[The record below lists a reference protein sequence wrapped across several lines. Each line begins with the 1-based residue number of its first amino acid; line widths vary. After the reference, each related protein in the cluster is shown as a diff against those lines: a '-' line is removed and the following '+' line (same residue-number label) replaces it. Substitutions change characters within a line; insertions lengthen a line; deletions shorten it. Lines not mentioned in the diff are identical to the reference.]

1 MVKPKAEPIFEE
13 PEFDERQY
21 LEGEKE
27 RAKTMIVTFV
37 IGAFLGL
44 FAGYIYVLGYGYLDI
59 LLIFVFII
67 FIKQILKGLG
77 LTLPKRTWHWVLV
90 GGEFLLT
97 VIIFWTIFINPPI
110 TTVSS
115 IQISGLQYENLSSGS
130 WISPAVTSNINILGI
145 PGSYHMRVYVNYNSP
160 ISNVSVTAASVSSAP
175 LSVGYQHYDSI
186 THYEYFN
193 LSPISSATIYTVTIT
208 AIADNNVSS
217 SANFMIE
224 AGSS

>member
-13 PEFDERQY
+13 PEFDERAY

-67 FIKQILKGLG
+67 FIKQILKSLG

-115 IQISGLQYENLSSGS
+115 PQISVFQYENASGS
-130 WISPAVTSNINILGI
+130 WVTPSQSSNIYYLPT
-145 PGSYHMRVYVNYNSP
+145 PGAYSLRANVSFNSQ
-160 ISNVSVTAASVSSAP
+160 ISNVSVTAVTSGLQITS
-175 LSVGYQHYDSI
+175 QHYDSS
-186 THYEYFN
+186 TRSDYFN
-193 LSPISSATIYTVTIT
+193 VSALSSATAYQINISVLVNNQTHSNLIT
-208 AIADNNVSS
+208 
-217 SANFMIE
+217 IE
-224 AGSS
+224 AAS

>member
-13 PEFDERQY
+13 PEFDERAY

-44 FAGYIYVLGYGYLDI
+44 FAGYIYILGYGYLDI

-67 FIKQILKGLG
+67 FIRQILKGLG

-110 TTVSS
+110 TTVSPP
-115 IQISGLQYENLSSGS
+115 QIDLQYENSPGS
-130 WISPAVTSNINILGI
+130 WASMTTSSINFLGSPAAYS
-145 PGSYHMRVYVNYNSP
+145 MRAYVNYNSP
-160 ISNVSVTAASVSSAP
+160 ISNVTVTASS
-175 LSVGYQHYDSI
+175 LTVVNQHYDFI
-186 THYEYFN
+186 THYDYFN
-193 LSPISSATIYTVTIT
+193 LSAISSGTSYTVTIT
-208 AIADNNVSS
+208 ALAGNNVSA
-217 SANFMIE
+217 SANFIIE
-224 AGSS
+224 AAS

>member
-13 PEFDERQY
+13 PEFDEREY

-44 FAGYIYVLGYGYLDI
+44 FAGYIYLLGYGYLDI

-77 LTLPKRTWHWVLV
+77 LTLPKRTWHWILV

-115 IQISGLQYENLSSGS
+115 IQISGLQYENSSG
-130 WISPAVTSNINILGI
+130 WVSPATTSNINVLGS
-145 PGSYHMRVYVNYNSP
+145 PGSYSMRVYVNYNSP
-160 ISNVSVTAASVSSAP
+160 ILNVTVTASS
-175 LSVGYQHYDSI
+175 LTVVNQHYNSF
-186 THYEYFN
+186 THFDYFN
-193 LSPISSATIYTVTIT
+193 LSAISSATTYTVTIT
-208 AIADNNVSS
+208 AMAENNVSS
-217 SANFMIE
+217 SAGFIIE
-224 AGSS
+224 AGS

>member
-13 PEFDERQY
+13 PEFDEREY
-21 LEGEKE
+21 LNGEKE
-27 RAKTMIVTFV
+27 RAKTMIVTFI

-44 FAGYIYVLGYGYLDI
+44 FAGYIYILGYGYLDI

-115 IQISGLQYENLSSGS
+115 IQISGLQYESSGS
-130 WISPAVTSNINILGI
+130 WVSPATTSNINILGS
-145 PGSYHMRVYVNYNSP
+145 PGSYSMKAYVNYNSP
-160 ISNVSVTAASVSSAP
+160 ISNVTVTASS
-175 LSVGYQHYDSI
+175 LTVVNQHYDSL
-186 THYEYFN
+186 THYDYFN
-193 LSPISSATIYTVTIT
+193 LSAISSATTYTVTIT
-208 AIADNNVSS
+208 ALAENNVSS
-217 SANFMIE
+217 SADFIIE
-224 AGSS
+224 AGS

>member
-13 PEFDERQY
+13 PEFDERAY

-67 FIKQILKGLG
+67 FIKQILKSLG

-115 IQISGLQYENLSSGS
+115 PQISGLQYENTSGS
-130 WISPAVTSNINILGI
+130 WAAATYSASSNIYYLGG
-145 PGSYHMRVYVNYNSP
+145 PGSYSLRAYVNFNSQ
-160 ISNVSVTAASVSSAP
+160 ISNVSVTTGASSLHITSQYYDSST
-175 LSVGYQHYDSI
+175 HYD
-186 THYEYFN
+186 YFN
-193 LSPISSATIYTVTIT
+193 VSALSSATAYQITIS
-208 AIADNNVSS
+208 AFIDNQTYNQL
-217 SANFMIE
+217 FTIE
-224 AGSS
+224 AAS

>member
-13 PEFDERQY
+13 PEFDERAY

-44 FAGYIYVLGYGYLDI
+44 FAGYIYILGYGYLDI

-67 FIKQILKGLG
+67 FIRQILKGLG

-110 TTVSS
+110 TTVSPP
-115 IQISGLQYENLSSGS
+115 QIDLQYENSPGS
-130 WISPAVTSNINILGI
+130 WASMTTSSINFLGSPAAYS
-145 PGSYHMRVYVNYNSP
+145 MRAYVNYNSP
-160 ISNVSVTAASVSSAP
+160 ISNVTVTASS
-175 LSVGYQHYDSI
+175 LTVVNQHYDFI
-186 THYEYFN
+186 THYDYFN
-193 LSPISSATIYTVTIT
+193 LSAISSATSYTVTIT
-208 AIADNNVSS
+208 ALAENNVSA
-217 SANFMIE
+217 SANFIIE
-224 AGSS
+224 AAS

>member
-13 PEFDERQY
+13 PEFDEREY
-21 LEGEKE
+21 LKGEKE
-27 RAKTMIVTFV
+27 RAKTMIVTFI

-44 FAGYIYVLGYGYLDI
+44 FAGYIYILGYGYLDI

-115 IQISGLQYENLSSGS
+115 IQISGLQYESSGS
-130 WISPAVTSNINILGI
+130 WVSPATTSNINILGS
-145 PGSYHMRVYVNYNSP
+145 PVSYGMKAYVNYNSP
-160 ISNVSVTAASVSSAP
+160 ISNVTVTASS
-175 LSVGYQHYDSI
+175 LTVVNQHYNSL
-186 THYEYFN
+186 THYDYFN
-193 LSPISSATIYTVTIT
+193 LSAISSATKYTVTIT
-208 AIADNNVSS
+208 ASAENNVSA
-217 SANFMIE
+217 SADFIIE
-224 AGSS
+224 AGS

>member
-13 PEFDERQY
+13 PEFDEREY
-21 LEGEKE
+21 LKGEKE
-27 RAKTMIVTFV
+27 RAKTMIVTFI

-44 FAGYIYVLGYGYLDI
+44 FAGYIYILGYGYLDI

-110 TTVSS
+110 TTVSP
-115 IQISGLQYENLSSGS
+115 IQISGLQYENSSGS
-130 WISPAVTSNINILGI
+130 WVSPATTSNINILGS
-145 PGSYHMRVYVNYNSP
+145 PGPYSMMAYVNYNSP
-160 ISNVSVTAASVSSAP
+160 ISNVTVTASS
-175 LSVGYQHYDSI
+175 LTVVNQHYNSL
-186 THYEYFN
+186 THYDYFN
-193 LSPISSATIYTVTIT
+193 LSAISSGTTYTLTIT
-208 AIADNNVSS
+208 ALAENNVSS
-217 SANFMIE
+217 RTDFIIE
-224 AGSS
+224 AGS

>member
-13 PEFDERQY
+13 PEFDERAY

-44 FAGYIYVLGYGYLDI
+44 FAGYIYILGYGYLDI

-67 FIKQILKGLG
+67 FIRQILKGLG

-110 TTVSS
+110 TTVSG
-115 IQISGLQYENLSSGS
+115 IQISGLQYENTSGS
-130 WISPAVTSNINILGI
+130 WVSPAITSNINILGS
-145 PGSYHMRVYVNYNSP
+145 PGAYSMRAYVNYNSP
-160 ISNVSVTAASVSSAP
+160 ISNVTVTASS
-175 LSVGYQHYDSI
+175 LTVMNQHYDFI
-186 THYEYFN
+186 THYDYFN
-193 LSPISSATIYTVTIT
+193 LSAISSGTSYTVTIT
-208 AIADNNVSS
+208 ALAGNNVSA
-217 SANFMIE
+217 SANFIIE
-224 AGSS
+224 AGS

>member
-13 PEFDERQY
+13 PEFDEREY
-21 LEGEKE
+21 LKGEKE
-27 RAKTMIVTFV
+27 RAKTMIVTFI

-44 FAGYIYVLGYGYLDI
+44 FAGYIYILGYGYLDI

-115 IQISGLQYENLSSGS
+115 IQISGLQYESSGS
-130 WISPAVTSNINILGI
+130 WVSPATTSNINILGS
-145 PGSYHMRVYVNYNSP
+145 PGSYSMKAYVNYNSP
-160 ISNVSVTAASVSSAP
+160 ISNVTVTASS
-175 LSVGYQHYDSI
+175 LTVVNQHYNSL
-186 THYEYFN
+186 THYDYFN
-193 LSPISSATIYTVTIT
+193 LSAISSATTYTVTIT
-208 AIADNNVSS
+208 ALAENNVSS
-217 SANFMIE
+217 SADFIIE
-224 AGSS
+224 AGS

>member
-13 PEFDERQY
+13 PEFDEREY

-27 RAKTMIVTFV
+27 RAKTMIVTFI

-44 FAGYIYVLGYGYLDI
+44 FAGYIYIIGYGYLDI

-77 LTLPKRTWHWVLV
+77 LTLPKRTWHWILV

-115 IQISGLQYENLSSGS
+115 IQISGLQYENTSGS
-130 WISPAVTSNINILGI
+130 WVSPATTSNINVLGA
-145 PGSYHMRVYVNYNSP
+145 PGAYSMRAYVNYNSP
-160 ISNVSVTAASVSSAP
+160 ISNVTVTATASSS
-175 LSVGYQHYDSI
+175 LTVLNQHYARS
-186 THYEYFN
+186 THYDYFN
-193 LSPISSATIYTVTIT
+193 LSAISSGVTYTVTIT
-208 AIADNNVSS
+208 ATAVNNVSS
-217 SANFMIE
+217 SADFIIE
-224 AGSS
+224 AGS

>member
-13 PEFDERQY
+13 PEFDEREY

-44 FAGYIYVLGYGYLDI
+44 FAGYIYILGYGYLDI

-115 IQISGLQYENLSSGS
+115 IQISGLQYNSSGS
-130 WISPAVTSNINILGI
+130 WISPATTSNINILGS
-145 PGSYHMRVYVNYNSP
+145 PGSYSMRAYVNYNSP
-160 ISNVSVTAASVSSAP
+160 ISNVTVTASPLTVVNEHYSS
-175 LSVGYQHYDSI
+175 L

-193 LSPISSATIYTVTIT
+193 LSAISSATTYTVTIT
-208 AIADNNVSS
+208 AMAENNVSS
-217 SANFMIE
+217 SQNFIIE
-224 AGSS
+224 AGS

>member
-13 PEFDERQY
+13 PEFDEREY
-21 LEGEKE
+21 LNGEKE
-27 RAKTMIVTFV
+27 RAKTMIVTFI

-44 FAGYIYVLGYGYLDI
+44 FAGYIYILGYGYLDI

-115 IQISGLQYENLSSGS
+115 IQISGLQYESSGS
-130 WISPAVTSNINILGI
+130 WVSPATTSNINILGS
-145 PGSYHMRVYVNYNSP
+145 PGSYSMKAYVNYNSP
-160 ISNVSVTAASVSSAP
+160 ISNVTVTASS
-175 LSVGYQHYDSI
+175 LTVVNQHYNSL
-186 THYEYFN
+186 THYDYFN
-193 LSPISSATIYTVTIT
+193 LSAISSATTYTVTIT
-208 AIADNNVSS
+208 ALAENNVSS
-217 SANFMIE
+217 SADFIIE
-224 AGSS
+224 AGS

>member
-13 PEFDERQY
+13 PEFDEREY

-44 FAGYIYVLGYGYLDI
+44 FAGYIYILGYGYLDI

-115 IQISGLQYENLSSGS
+115 IQISGLQYNSSGS
-130 WISPAVTSNINILGI
+130 WVSPATTSNINILGS
-145 PGSYHMRVYVNYNSP
+145 PGSYSMRAYVNYNSP
-160 ISNVSVTAASVSSAP
+160 ISNVTVTASPLTVVNEHYSS
-175 LSVGYQHYDSI
+175 L

-193 LSPISSATIYTVTIT
+193 LSAIFSATTYTVTIT
-208 AIADNNVSS
+208 AMAENNVSS
-217 SANFMIE
+217 SQNFIIE
-224 AGSS
+224 AGS

>member
-13 PEFDERQY
+13 PEFDEREY
-21 LEGEKE
+21 LKGEKE
-27 RAKTMIVTFV
+27 RAKTMIVTFI

-44 FAGYIYVLGYGYLDI
+44 FAGYIYILGYGYLDI

-115 IQISGLQYENLSSGS
+115 IQISGLQYNSSGS
-130 WISPAVTSNINILGI
+130 WVSPATTSNINILGS
-145 PGSYHMRVYVNYNSP
+145 PGSYSMRAYVNYNSP
-160 ISNVSVTAASVSSAP
+160 ISNVTVTASPLTVVNEHYSS
-175 LSVGYQHYDSI
+175 L

-193 LSPISSATIYTVTIT
+193 LSAISSATTYTVTIT
-208 AIADNNVSS
+208 AMAENNVSS
-217 SANFMIE
+217 SQNFIIE
-224 AGSS
+224 AGS

>member
-13 PEFDERQY
+13 PEFDEREY
-21 LEGEKE
+21 LKGEKE
-27 RAKTMIVTFV
+27 RAKTMIVTFI

-44 FAGYIYVLGYGYLDI
+44 FAGYIYILGYGYLDI

-110 TTVSS
+110 TTVSP
-115 IQISGLQYENLSSGS
+115 IQISGLQYENSSGS
-130 WISPAVTSNINILGI
+130 WVSPATTSNINILGS
-145 PGSYHMRVYVNYNSP
+145 PGLYGMRAYVNYNSP
-160 ISNVSVTAASVSSAP
+160 ISNVTVTTSSP
-175 LSVGYQHYDSI
+175 LQIVNQHYDSF
-186 THYEYFN
+186 THYDYFN
-193 LSPISSATIYTVTIT
+193 LSAISSGTTYTLTIT
-208 AIADNNVSS
+208 ALAENNVSTT
-217 SANFMIE
+217 ADFIIE
-224 AGSS
+224 AGS

>member
-13 PEFDERQY
+13 PEFDEREY

-44 FAGYIYVLGYGYLDI
+44 FAGYIYILGYGYLDI

-115 IQISGLQYENLSSGS
+115 IQISGLQYNSSGS
-130 WISPAVTSNINILGI
+130 WVSPATTSNINILGS
-145 PGSYHMRVYVNYNSP
+145 PGSYSMRAYVNYNSP
-160 ISNVSVTAASVSSAP
+160 ISNVTVTASPLTVVNEHYSS
-175 LSVGYQHYDSI
+175 L

-193 LSPISSATIYTVTIT
+193 LSAISSATTYTVTIT
-208 AIADNNVSS
+208 AMAENNVSS
-217 SANFMIE
+217 SQNFIIE
-224 AGSS
+224 AGS